1 MKIEAANLVLYNED
15 WDNLELDLSPG
26 QLEVILKI
34 LNIKFNNDGTYNCR
48 PDEYLEKIVLPVV
61 KEIK

>member
-1 MKIEAANLVLYNED
+1 MKREAANLVRYNED
-15 WDNLELDLSPG
+15 WDNLELDLSPA
-26 QLEVILKI
+26 QLEVVLKI

>member
-15 WDNLELDLSPG
+15 WDNLELDLSTA
-26 QLEVILKI
+26 QLEVVLKI

-48 PDEYLEKIVLPVV
+48 TDEYLKKIVLP
-61 KEIK
+61 EIEKIR